1 MRLVKFCV
9 YSYMST
15 QGVAN
20 YTASAKV
27 AAEMEKSTD
36 GLIDQRGAHVRALS
50 AILGRFVTPALK

>member
-1 MRLVKFCV
+1 
-9 YSYMST
+9 MST

-36 GLIDQRGAHVRALS
+36 GLIDQEQAWKWRPNTGWDVY
-50 AILGRFVTPALK
+50 KNMKMQ

>member
-1 MRLVKFCV
+1 
-9 YSYMST
+9 MST